1 MNVVI
6 SIVLAVLI
14 WSHATLAEAAQLTPV
29 EGLEFL
35 RRSFQ
40 GVQDFTAELTQ
51 EKQLAIMKK
60 KLVMHGV
67 IRFKKP
73 DRFFME
79 LDPPYTSK
87 VLLKDTVLEQ
97 RLGVK
102 GERQRIILPPE
113 QALSRWLGTIDKPIT
128 TVPEGMEVR
137 AEQTGRQAS
146 VTIRPAKGGNLKEL
160 TVVLLDDGT
169 LRTLVL
175 EEQGGNRTVMTFR
188 KTRKNIG
195 LTEADF
201 RLE

>member
-1 MNVVI
+1 MKTGIALLVT
-6 SIVLAVLI
+6 VLI
-14 WSHATLAEAAQLTPV
+14 WSSAAVVHAGRITPV
-29 EGLEFL
+29 EGLELL

-40 GVQDFTAELTQ
+40 GMQDFSAEVTQ

-60 KLVMHGV
+60 KLIMQGV

-73 DRFFME
+73 DRFLME
-79 LDPPYTSK
+79 LDPPYSSK

-97 RLGVK
+97 RLGAK
-102 GERQRIILPPE
+102 GERQRMVLPPE
-113 QALSRWLGTIDKPIT
+113 QALSRWLGTLARPVT
-128 TVPEGMEVR
+128 AVPEGIEVR
-137 AEQTGRQAS
+137 ADQVGPQTS
-146 VTIRPAKGGNLKEL
+146 VTIRPAKGGHLKEL

-169 LRTLVL
+169 LRRLVL
-175 EEQGGNRTVMTFR
+175 EEQGGDRTVMTFR

>member
-1 MNVVI
+1 MKYVI
-6 SIVLAVLI
+6 RGILAVLI
-14 WSHATLAEAAQLTPV
+14 WGHAALADAASLTPL
-29 EGLEFL
+29 EGLDFL

-40 GVQDFTAELTQ
+40 GLTDFSAELTQ
-51 EKQLAIMKK
+51 EKHLTILKK
-60 KLVMHGV
+60 KLVMQGV

-73 DRFFME
+73 DRFLME
-79 LDPPYTSK
+79 LDPPYSSK

-97 RLGVK
+97 RLGAK
-102 GERQRIILPPE
+102 GERQRIVLPPE
-113 QALSRWLGTIDKPIT
+113 QALSRWLGTLDKPIT

-137 AEQTGRQAS
+137 ADQTGRQTS
-146 VTIRPAKGGNLKEL
+146 VTIRPAKGGHLKEL

-169 LRTLVL
+169 LRRLVL
-175 EEQGGNRTVMTFR
+175 EEQGGDRTVMTFR